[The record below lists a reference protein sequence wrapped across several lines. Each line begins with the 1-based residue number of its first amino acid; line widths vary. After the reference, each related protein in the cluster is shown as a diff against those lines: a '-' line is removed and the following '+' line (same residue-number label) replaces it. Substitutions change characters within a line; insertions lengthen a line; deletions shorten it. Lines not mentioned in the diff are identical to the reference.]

1 MKNYILIISL
11 IFMSCE
17 ESKIDFIEVNAN
29 DIKNEINKF
38 KGKKSVLVNYW
49 ATNCS
54 PCIDEFPMIMDL
66 SIKYEDNL
74 KVFFVSTDWLED
86 KKKALKFLASQNV
99 EGLSFLKNQKDND
112 FINQTNENWSGA
124 LPFTIVFGKQSGNV
138 VDFWEGKASKKRF
151 IRGINIGINEGE

>member
-38 KGKKSVLVNYW
+38 KGEKSVLVNYW

-86 KKKALKFLASQNV
+86 KKKGFKIF
-99 EGLSFLKNQKDND
+99 SF
-112 FINQTNENWSGA
+112 
-124 LPFTIVFGKQSGNV
+124 
-138 VDFWEGKASKKRF
+138 SKC
-151 IRGINIGINEGE
+151 